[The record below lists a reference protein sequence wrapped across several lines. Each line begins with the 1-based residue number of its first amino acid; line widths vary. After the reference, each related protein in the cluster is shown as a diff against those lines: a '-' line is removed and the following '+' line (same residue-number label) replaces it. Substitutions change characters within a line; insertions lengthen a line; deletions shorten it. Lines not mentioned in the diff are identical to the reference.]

1 MASEINLLNVR
12 LLEAIFGP
20 SIPTNQAAI
29 LPAIMGHIRAIDDLL
44 QGKPKQHK
52 RISDPAI
59 SGPINSRIVDLYAEH
74 GKSWP
79 KIAAAICQEFG
90 VSISPD
96 ACRGRYKD
104 AMERKTAVTMQQEAY
119 AALSGQAIDKPDH
132 NVDANKLVRTSPE
145 PEKLPTDLPTDCQ
158 PNNECGNI
166 NCRDGAGRQEDCA
179 ALCSAADRNV
189 PESSAVATKSP
200 FGDYE
205 TEMAAHKAE
214 VLARHA
220 RGEGVKNIAEALGVR
235 WQWVRAIC
243 AKAPKPEPSS
253 AIIREQPAPVVPL
266 NAMDARIQEMAEQG
280 AMVHE
285 ICIAINRN
293 FNHNY
298 STAEMAEKI
307 RKLQGGANA
316 SR

>member
-1 MASEINLLNVR
+1 MASETKI
-12 LLEAIFGP
+12 LEAIFGP
-20 SIPTNQAAI
+20 SIPTEKAAV
-29 LPAIMGHIRAIDDLL
+29 LPAIMNHIKAIDDLL

-74 GKSWP
+74 GKDWP

-179 ALCSAADRNV
+179 ALQTGTFR
-189 PESSAVATKSP
+189 K
-200 FGDYE
+200 
-205 TEMAAHKAE
+205 
-214 VLARHA
+214 
-220 RGEGVKNIAEALGVR
+220 
-235 WQWVRAIC
+235 
-243 AKAPKPEPSS
+243 
-253 AIIREQPAPVVPL
+253 VPL
-266 NAMDARIQEMAEQG
+266 
-280 AMVHE
+280 
-285 ICIAINRN
+285 
-293 FNHNY
+293 
-298 STAEMAEKI
+298 
-307 RKLQGGANA
+307 
-316 SR
+316 

>member
-1 MASEINLLNVR
+1 MASEAKI
-12 LLEAIFGP
+12 LEAIFGP
-20 SIPTNQAAI
+20 SIPTEKAAV
-29 LPAIMGHIRAIDDLL
+29 LPAIMGHIKAIEDLL
-44 QGKPKQHK
+44 QGVPRRQAHP
-52 RISDPAI
+52 RITDPAI
-59 SGPINSRIVDLYAEH
+59 SGPINSRIEVLYAEISRDRPDIA
-74 GKSWP
+74 GKIWP

-96 ACRGRYKD
+96 ACRSRYKD
-104 AMERKTAVTMQQEAY
+104 AMGRQEAALHQEGY
-119 AALSGQAIDKPDH
+119 ATITGQAI
-132 NVDANKLVRTSPE
+132 
-145 PEKLPTDLPTDCQ
+145 Q
-158 PNNECGNI
+158 
-166 NCRDGAGRQEDCA
+166 AG
-179 ALCSAADRNV
+179 V
-189 PESSAVATKSP
+189 YITPP
-200 FGDYE
+200 
-205 TEMAAHKAE
+205 E
-214 VLARHA
+214 VLQLAKEAPADLIVDPKPGEQAGPYDRQIVAMKTEAIRRHNA
-220 RGEGVKNIAEALGVR
+220 GEDIKAIAESLGVR

>member
-1 MASEINLLNVR
+1 MASEVKI
-12 LLEAIFGP
+12 LEAIFGT
-20 SIPTNQAAI
+20 SIPTEKAAV
-29 LPAIMGHIRAIDDLL
+29 LPEIMGHIKAIDDLL
-44 QGKPKQHK
+44 QGKPHPQARP

-74 GKSWP
+74 GKDWP
-79 KIAAAICQEFG
+79 KIAAAISQEFK
-90 VSISPD
+90 VQISPD

-104 AMERKTAVTMQQEAY
+104 AMSRKEATIRQEGY
-119 AALSGQAIDKPDH
+119 AAARRET
-132 NVDANKLVRTSPE
+132 VTPE
-145 PEKLPTDLPTDCQ
+145 SSLRNPGDKLPT
-158 PNNECGNI
+158 
-166 NCRDGAGRQEDCA
+166 RQEDSNIATKPPEQEGGEADIA
-179 ALCSAADRNV
+179 AL
-189 PESSAVATKSP
+189 
-200 FGDYE
+200 
-205 TEMAAHKAE
+205 KAE

-220 RGEGVKNIAEALGVR
+220 RGEEVKNIAEALGVR
-235 WQWVRAIC
+235 WQWVRAVC